1 MQRPESAASMGA
13 GSLESTQ
20 SNASSRQQRSSS
32 ITSTS
37 GTVAPPVADSTS
49 PVAGEAG
56 AQRPPMLSML
66 SQSHSSSLTNEQL
79 TAHLTEEEKKILEKV
94 FQKEEEFREIAL
106 KK

>member
-1 MQRPESAASMGA
+1 MGA
-13 GSLESTQ
+13 GSLESAQ
-20 SNASSRQQRSSS
+20 CSASSRQQRSSS

-37 GTVAPPVADSTS
+37 GTVAPTVADSTS
-49 PVAGEAG
+49 PVAGEGG

>member
-1 MQRPESAASMGA
+1 MG
-13 GSLESTQ
+13 G
-20 SNASSRQQRSSS
+20 
-32 ITSTS
+32 
-37 GTVAPPVADSTS
+37 STS
-49 PVAGEAG
+49 PVAGTETG